1 MRARHRVFLTV
12 LATAIGMAVAA
23 GPARS
28 EAAPVDT
35 LGIGSVTCPSGTA
48 WDNILQ
54 RCV

>member
-12 LATAIGMAVAA
+12 LATAIGLSVAT

-28 EAAPVDT
+28 EAAPTDT
-35 LGIGSVTCPSGTA
+35 LGIASVTCPRGTA
-48 WDNILQ
+48 WDNFLQ